1 MTIIIEENPELGC
14 TDISELKVMQS
25 NAGYYL
31 GTGYNDEDSVRHP
44 FPYSRDSEYFKTH
57 EEAVEEFLIEM
68 DYLYGPNIPE
78 EIKEIMRKSQAKGN
92 PFLKEDNPLRA
103 MTHAR
108 VTYHKWLRN
117 FEVENDAVLQEIN
130 NVKN

>member
-1 MTIIIEENPELGC
+1 MTTIIE
-14 TDISELKVMQS
+14 DISELKVMQS
-25 NAGYYL
+25 NAGYYV
-31 GTGYNDEDSVRHP
+31 GIGYNDMGSTGHP

-78 EIKEIMRKSQAKGN
+78 EIKEIMRKSQAKEN

-103 MTHAR
+103 MTHAQ

-117 FEVENDAVLQEIN
+117 FELENTGD
-130 NVKN
+130 K